1 MPSKA
6 KMRMKRKRRK
16 RRERMERIELR
27 SEMTRFRRLAQYFV
41 TWNASSKVI
50 LAGI

>member
-16 RRERMERIELR
+16 RRLRMERILLS
-27 SEMTRFRRLAQYFV
+27 SEMTRFRRLAQY
-41 TWNASSKVI
+41 
-50 LAGI
+50 L